1 MKNSEK
7 DCMHQKRNSAKT
19 TETEATRQ
27 SFFLFRRCIELE
39 VEYLANRDGRI
50 NENKTNKN
58 CSSIIMSKSCMI
70 KYRIPSEFILEFG
83 LKVDV
88 SCTVHV

>member
-1 MKNSEK
+1 
-7 DCMHQKRNSAKT
+7 MHQKRDYAKT

-58 CSSIIMSKSCMI
+58 CSSIVMSKSCMI